1 MDKNES
7 TGLPENPVSNRK
19 SWLNPLRLT
28 RNRYLIVVGVFTLMG
43 VIGGY
48 TYYAL
53 VGCNTGGC
61 AITSSPVMSIIWGG
75 MMGYLLPDIFVKQ
88 KS

>member
-1 MDKNES
+1 MNIFKNWF
-7 TGLPENPVSNRK
+7 R
-19 SWLNPLRLT
+19 PLRLA
-28 RNRYLIVVGVFTLMG
+28 RNKYLLVIGLFTLVG

-48 TYYAL
+48 AYYAL

-75 MMGYLLPDIFVKQ
+75 MMGYLLPDFFIKQ